1 MNIHIDLQYNG
12 FESLMND
19 NYRIDADINETLH
32 HGDVSSGI
40 GLLNS
45 HNIPQ
50 DIESSKLDEMNMSF
64 DNGGING
71 DYFYMNS
78 STGSESNHDN
88 LIDYTKK
95 IDEIS
100 TNGCLREN
108 NGLPDGVGIDDM
120 LPASALNQYVNM
132 EYNNEHN
139 NLHRNGNISKS
150 NNSSVSTLTTP
161 SVTSTNDKGC

>member
-1 MNIHIDLQYNG
+1 MNTN
-12 FESLMND
+12 
-19 NYRIDADINETLH
+19 LH
-32 HGDVSSGI
+32 NGDVSSGI

-45 HNIPQ
+45 QNIPQ

-132 EYNNEHN
+132 EYNYEHH
-139 NLHRNGNISKS
+139 NLQINGNISTSKNLS
-150 NNSSVSTLTTP
+150 LSTFTSP
-161 SVTSTNDKGC
+161 SVTSTNGEGCS